1 MECFSA
7 ILLFDAFSARK
18 MERFRH
24 WTIVTSLAFLEA
36 TFLNIA
42 SNVLPAYSK
51 ILIAL
56 VLYYFV
62 YRILY
67 ISNRFFGLYISIII
81 YATMCCIDNLW
92 HTLALLLS
100 ETLNG
105 VFLGNA
111 LCQSMLVHGVIIAVC
126 FLQAKARNGKLSQ
139 ATNFRWYTIPAVL
152 SLASVLLI
160 FFFGSCFQQGQI
172 SIQPLCVCATFITV
186 MQIAALLLISWMEQ
200 NANFR
205 EEAISLQAKSKAQ
218 QESIEALSAAYAQ
231 QRKLTHDFRAHLSTL
246 DGMLM
251 QQNIDIQSELI
262 EESQRDWMAY
272 SLQRK
277 FMNFGGFFIL
287 VCFGALVAPLPQ
299 VILLNFGLA
308 FLREKTNGL
317 HMLTVFSCFLTSL
330 FCEYACLYLIDRL
343 QSSTIAATIMLLI
356 VSVTLILT
364 LAPCNN
370 SAIHCSNEEL
380 QDMKIAVRKR
390 LVLYCLIIPALLL
403 LKPLY
408 SIVWIVAAA
417 ADALLLVLAKIG
429 VGIK

>member
-1 MECFSA
+1 M
-7 ILLFDAFSARK
+7 
-18 MERFRH
+18 
-24 WTIVTSLAFLEA
+24 
-36 TFLNIA
+36 
-42 SNVLPAYSK
+42 
-51 ILIAL
+51 
-56 VLYYFV
+56 
-62 YRILY
+62 
-67 ISNRFFGLYISIII
+67 
-81 YATMCCIDNLW
+81 
-92 HTLALLLS
+92 
-100 ETLNG
+100 
-105 VFLGNA
+105 
-111 LCQSMLVHGVIIAVC
+111 
-126 FLQAKARNGKLSQ
+126 
-139 ATNFRWYTIPAVL
+139 
-152 SLASVLLI
+152 
-160 FFFGSCFQQGQI
+160 
-172 SIQPLCVCATFITV
+172 
-186 MQIAALLLISWMEQ
+186 
-200 NANFR
+200 
-205 EEAISLQAKSKAQ
+205 EAIVERIVEKC
-218 QESIEALSAAYAQ
+218 
-231 QRKLTHDFRAHLSTL
+231 
-246 DGMLM
+246 
-251 QQNIDIQSELI
+251 IQSELI

-287 VCFGALVAPLPQ
+287 VCFGALVAQLPQ

-317 HMLTVFSCFLTSL
+317 HMPTVFSCFLTSL

-417 ADALLLVLAKIG
+417 ADAFLLVLAKIG

>member
-18 MERFRH
+18 MKRFRH
-24 WTIVTSLAFLEA
+24 WIIVTSLAFLEA

-42 SNVLPAYSK
+42 SKALPDYSK

-56 VLYYFV
+56 VLYMETIV
-62 YRILY
+62 EGIVEK
-67 ISNRFFGLYISIII
+67 
-81 YATMCCIDNLW
+81 CI
-92 HTLALLLS
+92 
-100 ETLNG
+100 
-105 VFLGNA
+105 
-111 LCQSMLVHGVIIAVC
+111 
-126 FLQAKARNGKLSQ
+126 
-139 ATNFRWYTIPAVL
+139 
-152 SLASVLLI
+152 
-160 FFFGSCFQQGQI
+160 
-172 SIQPLCVCATFITV
+172 
-186 MQIAALLLISWMEQ
+186 Q
-200 NANFR
+200 N
-205 EEAISLQAKSKAQ
+205 
-218 QESIEALSAAYAQ
+218 
-231 QRKLTHDFRAHLSTL
+231 
-246 DGMLM
+246 
-251 QQNIDIQSELI
+251 ELI
-262 EESQRDWMAY
+262 EESQRDWMTY

-317 HMLTVFSCFLTSL
+317 HMPTIFSCFITSL

-343 QSSTIAATIMLLI
+343 QSSTIAAAITLFI
-356 VSVTLILT
+356 VSAMLILI

-370 SAIHCSNEEL
+370 SAMHCSNEEL
-380 QDMKIAVRKR
+380 RDMKIAVRKR

-408 SIVWIVAAA
+408 STVWIVAAA
-417 ADALLLVLAKIG
+417 ADAFLLVLAKIG